1 MPSPPPP
8 ITVVRPPANAGSVKI
23 VSKMLAPNASKVVNA
38 ATGGVISNPG
48 GGPKKML
55 IPVSQPLTAENLEA
69 LRSQGLVKSGGMTA
83 DGKRIIIV
91 KKSAGQLGGQL
102 PGNLGGQL
110 RIISK
115 ASINS
120 GIFYFIFTCIL
131 SNILTCNSVKNQPN
145 SKISTILK
153 YLLSFKISIL

>member
-38 ATGGVISNPG
+38 ASGGVISNPG

-120 GIFYFIFTCIL
+120 GMFYFIFTCIL
-131 SNILTCNSVKNQPN
+131 SSILTR
-145 SKISTILK
+145 I
-153 YLLSFKISIL
+153 